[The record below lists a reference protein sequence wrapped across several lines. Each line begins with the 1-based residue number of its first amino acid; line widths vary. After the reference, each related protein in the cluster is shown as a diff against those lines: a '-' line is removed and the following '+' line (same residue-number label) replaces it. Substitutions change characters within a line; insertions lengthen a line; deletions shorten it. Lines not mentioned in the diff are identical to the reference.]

1 MSVRLRASAFGG
13 RAWNKGKTKAD
24 QSGLEDFEKR
34 CSTCLV
40 VKLKSEEDYFHHPR
54 TPDGYAARCKECTQ
68 ELRKP
73 PDKEQRALNR
83 QRRNN
88 YKKKILR
95 EYELMLEIEE
105 MRSQPARIQMEGIT

>member
-13 RAWNKGKTKAD
+13 KAWNKGKTKAD
-24 QSGLEDFEKR
+24 QSGLEPFEKR
-34 CSTCLV
+34 CSTCLD
-40 VKLKSEEDYFHHPR
+40 VKLKDDYFRHPR
-54 TPDGYAARCKECTQ
+54 TPDGRAARCKECTQ

-73 PDKEQRALNR
+73 QNKEQIALNR
-83 QRRNN
+83 QKRNN

-95 EYELMLEIEE
+95 EYELMLAIEE